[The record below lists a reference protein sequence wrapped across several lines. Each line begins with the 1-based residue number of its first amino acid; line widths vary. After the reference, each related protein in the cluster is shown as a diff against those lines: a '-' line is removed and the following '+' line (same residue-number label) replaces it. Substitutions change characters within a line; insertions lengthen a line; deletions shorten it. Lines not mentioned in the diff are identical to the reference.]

1 MPIPKTLE
9 ICKSHLFDD
18 RNKMEEAGVPLIIQ
32 ERIIRIR
39 DMYTVWLNFPS
50 KKELEIVAEL
60 IQRYGIQKSAAYDD
74 VRIIKTLLGDLN
86 KASKD
91 FHRWQFNNMIRKA
104 YEMAERRKNPDAMV
118 KAADKYGKYNQL
130 DKEDI
135 LDNPWETIQVQPF
148 EPTSDPTVI
157 GIKPVPNIKEK
168 IAKKIKQ
175 YWNEDIEDVT
185 FEEADFQEESLFNI
199 KSQDAD
205 TGK

>member
-1 MPIPKTLE
+1 
-9 ICKSHLFDD
+9 
-18 RNKMEEAGVPLIIQ
+18 MEEQGVPLILQ

-39 DMYTVWLNFPS
+39 DMYTLWLNYPS
-50 KKELEIVAEL
+50 KKELEIAQEL
-60 IQRYGIQKSAAYDD
+60 TMRYGIKKSAAYED
-74 VRIIKTLLGDLN
+74 VRIIKNLLGDLN

-104 YEMAERRKNPDAMV
+104 YDLAERRKNPDAMV

-130 DKEDI
+130 DKEDV

-168 IAKKIKQ
+168 IAKKLKQ

-185 FEEADFQEESLFNI
+185 FEESDFQEDSLFNI
-199 KSQDAD
+199 KSQDAS
-205 TGK
+205 TEK

>member
-9 ICKSHLFDD
+9 VCKSHLFDD
-18 RNKMEEAGVPLIIQ
+18 RDKMEEHGVPLILQ

-50 KKELEIVAEL
+50 KKELEIVSEL

-157 GIKPVPNIKEK
+157 GIKPIPNIKEK
-168 IAKKIKQ
+168 IAKKLKQ
-175 YWNEDIEDVT
+175 YWNEDVEDAT
-185 FEEADFQEESLFNI
+185 FEEFDFQEESLFNI
-199 KSQDAD
+199 KSQDAS
-205 TGK
+205 TE

>member
-9 ICKSHLFDD
+9 VCKSHLFDD
-18 RNKMEEAGVPLIIQ
+18 RDKMEEHGVPLILQ

-50 KKELEIVAEL
+50 KKELEIVSEL

-157 GIKPVPNIKEK
+157 GIKPIPNIKEK
-168 IAKKIKQ
+168 IAKKLKQ
-175 YWNEDIEDVT
+175 YWNEDVEDVT
-185 FEEADFQEESLFNI
+185 FEEFDFQEESLFNI
-199 KSQDAD
+199 KSQDAS
-205 TGK
+205 TE